1 MNNPVSDT
9 GNNISKRTFS
19 RASRTVRDAQGGAP
33 QIRNGYPPRYPP
45 RAPAR
50 PMQAQLMG
58 PNAEAMHVQQNMRPA
73 GTWQSNVAQVM
84 GPAPVVAR
92 KDTSYINQQANL
104 RSGNNQQQ
112 GGPGR
117 QNEYQELHQSYVV
130 FVTEPEDKQ
139 SQHRRSMEVNA
150 VMPAVPT
157 WMNWADQP
165 ISWNSSDHP
174 GIMPNPGGYALVVD
188 PTFLGPKMNVK
199 FSRVLIDNG
208 SSINILYKDTM
219 EKLGVKRSTLKPTHT
234 TFHGI
239 VPGVSCAP
247 MGKIWID
254 ILFGTKENCRT
265 ECLLFEVVDLESPYR
280 SEERRVGKEC

>member
-1 MNNPVSDT
+1 
-9 GNNISKRTFS
+9 
-19 RASRTVRDAQGGAP
+19 
-33 QIRNGYPPRYPP
+33 
-45 RAPAR
+45 
-50 PMQAQLMG
+50 
-58 PNAEAMHVQQNMRPA
+58 
-73 GTWQSNVAQVM
+73 
-84 GPAPVVAR
+84 
-92 KDTSYINQQANL
+92 
-104 RSGNNQQQ
+104 
-112 GGPGR
+112 
-117 QNEYQELHQSYVV
+117 
-130 FVTEPEDKQ
+130 
-139 SQHRRSMEVNA
+139 MEVNA

-174 GIMPNPGGYALVVD
+174 DIMPNPGGYALVVD

-219 EKLGVKRSTLKPTHT
+219 EKLGVKRSMLKPTHT

-254 ILFGTKENCRT
+254 ILFGTKENCRI
-265 ECLLFEVVDLESPYR
+265 ECLLFEVADLESPYHALLGR
-280 SEERRVGKEC
+280 PALAKFMASTHMPYLKMKIPGPRCDHHCG